1 MAKAVLRLKNMRQAY
16 FKKLFGS
23 PNYINI
29 TYGVRKVI
37 NKKKAI
43 FDKNYK
49 RKRNVWYSR
58 VFYSDQTIVNYF
70 HMVQRSSGRTDMILF
85 KNTISKTSLR

>member
-49 RKRNVWYSR
+49 RKRNVSR

-70 HMVQRSSGRTDMILF
+70 HMVQRSSRRTDMILF